1 MKNKSQKIINVKM
14 NKLFI
19 VLVLQI
25 FLVSCIKKSDNQT
38 ITPPV
43 LIDNYQCQTIPVL
56 QFRAQNEITVLFDN
70 TIIEKLSISA
80 IPITNGAMSEN
91 KKGYFSVRFQ
101 IGVSNLA
108 DYVIDVPNTSTLEM
122 LVKSI
127 EYSFQYQ
134 LSNGDFQVIIPAGTN
149 YPPPSEGD
157 LASGN
162 AFFMSS
168 LGSALLALQESSF
181 YNNPSNSSYKNRIE
195 ILRPKIQSALNF
207 LVTKNSLLQD
217 YDASA
222 PNRLLFDA
230 LAFYSIGKWLDDNNG
245 KNVGLNFVKIA
256 LTKRTDKGYF
266 IEKGGW
272 DSSYQGVGLS
282 IGFKLLSIFDANET
296 LKQPLWDCLSCGT
309 NWLKSRIL
317 ASGEISTQGNT
328 RVYSGGEMFLGVSK
342 TVAWKSTMI
351 AFFNMKYLSGEN
363 NYGDLANKILTF
375 YQN

>member
-1 MKNKSQKIINVKM
+1 M
-14 NKLFI
+14 NKIFLI
-19 VLVLQI
+19 LLLQI
-25 FLVSCIKKSDNQT
+25 FFISCVKKSDNQT

-43 LIDNYQCQTIPVL
+43 LIDNYQCKTIPVL
-56 QFRAQNEITVLFDN
+56 QFKTQNEITSLFDN
-70 TIIEKLSISA
+70 EIIEKLSISA

-91 KKGYFSVRFQ
+91 KKAYFSVRFQ
-101 IGVSNLA
+101 IGISNLA
-108 DYVIDVPNTSTLEM
+108 DYVVDVPNTSTLDM

-127 EYSFQYQ
+127 EYSFQHQ

-149 YPPPSEGD
+149 FPAPSEGD

-168 LGSALLALQESSF
+168 LGSALLALQESDF
-181 YNNPSNSSYKNRIE
+181 YNNPSNSGYRNRIE

-207 LVTKNSLLQD
+207 LLTQNNLLQN

-282 IGFKLLSIFDANET
+282 LGFKLLSIFDTGET

-317 ASGEISTQGNT
+317 VSGEISTQGNT

-351 AFFNMKYLSGEN
+351 AFYNMKYLSGEN
-363 NYGDLANKILTF
+363 NYGDIANKVLTF